1 MGDQA
6 DSLRLAAGRQLDSRT
21 GQPDSAQQCRV
32 LAVTGGKGGVGKSN
46 VAVNLS
52 LALCEGGARVLLMD
66 GDLGLANV
74 DLLLGLNPKYTLQ
87 HVFDRQVQL
96 PDIIMEGPLGLR
108 ILPGGIGL
116 PELANLHTLDIVRLL
131 GLLRLLESE
140 HDLLVIDTAAGIGQ
154 LVTRFAL
161 AADDVIIVTMPEP
174 TAMVDSYGMIKA
186 LKKGQLRG
194 RLHLLVNM
202 VGRPGE
208 DIQFHRSLAAVAKNY
223 LGLELQLLGSLP
235 RDEEIVRCIKQHS
248 PFFVTFPDSPA
259 SQEMRRIAGVFL
271 RSLGLVPK
279 RRDQGFFARLV
290 NSVK

>member
-6 DSLRLAAGRQLDSRT
+6 DSLREAAGQQLNGRQGL
-21 GQPDSAQQCRV
+21 PDGAQRCGV
-32 LAVTGGKGGVGKSN
+32 IAVTGGKGGVGKSN

-52 LALCEGGARVLLMD
+52 LALCEGGARVLLLD

-74 DLLLGLNPKYTLQ
+74 DLLLGLTPQYTLQ

-96 PDIIMEGPLGLR
+96 PDIIIEGPLGLR

-116 PELANLHTLDIVRLL
+116 PELANLNTLDIVRLL
-131 GLLRLLESE
+131 GLLRSLESE

-154 LVTRFAL
+154 LVTRLAL

-202 VGRPGE
+202 VGQPGE
-208 DIQFHRSLAAVAKNY
+208 DVQFHRSLAAVARSY
-223 LGLELQLLGSLP
+223 LGLELNLLGSLP
-235 RDEEIVRCIKQHS
+235 RDEEIVRCIKQHR
-248 PFFVTFPDSPA
+248 PFFLIHPESPA
-259 SQEMRRIAGVFL
+259 SQEMRRIAGRFL
-271 RSLGLVPK
+271 QALGLLS

-290 NSVK
+290 DSMR